1 MIDRLAIEGYR
12 SIRSLVVDLAPL
24 TVVTGRNGTG
34 KSSLY
39 RALRL
44 LAAAGQARAVGELGA
59 LTELRAVAAASADPA
74 VYEPGGDADG
84 IYERFLAVTGQT
96 AKETVP

>member
-12 SIRSLVVDLAPL
+12 SIRSLVVDLGPL
-24 TVVTGRNGTG
+24 SVVTGRNGTG

-44 LAAAGQARAVGELGA
+44 LAAAGQARAVA
-59 LTELRAVAAASADPA
+59 
-74 VYEPGGDADG
+74 
-84 IYERFLAVTGQT
+84 
-96 AKETVP
+96 